1 LLYNKHFALRGV
13 LPLAGALAAVAL
25 AAPAAGAATFGDGS
39 VTLNPSRAFTK
50 QVRFTPTAP
59 ATRSGRGVEFPI
71 DSGTA
76 TMSQSNTGSF
86 TLDGGFRMRAGR
98 RSVSATRCTEVL
110 AASVARLRCRF
121 AGKTIAMFEQN
132 TRGGKISPD
141 SEFTQLTGTG
151 IRVRLSRA
159 GANFLNRR
167 LRLSRRASASRVRPR
182 QAVGTASVDA
192 TRTLTVT
199 GGEMTIVLDPQNAQ
213 KLRNCGINVE
223 PIAPARQNA
232 PSAGQPAGSLVF
244 SAVSGNFPATT
255 LGGVRH
261 SGGARLSRPD
271 NPSTPQNEGFTSD
284 LTDLDN
290 NLNGSPPNIE
300 VFSSDANQR
309 VVVGT
314 VEGGGVTKTLTD
326 TGGQLRLTGN
336 VVLGDLAVA
345 LLGSRGCT
353 YAPGESRTL
362 GTVDATADVT

>member
-1 LLYNKHFALRGV
+1 LLHTKHFALRGV
-13 LPLAGALAAVAL
+13 LPLGGALAALAL
-25 AAPAAGAATFGDGS
+25 GAPTAGAAQFGDGS
-39 VTLNPSRAFTK
+39 VTLNPSRSFTK
-50 QVRFTPTAP
+50 QVKFTATAP
-59 ATRSGRGVEFPI
+59 ATRAGRGVELPI
-71 DSGTA
+71 DSGTS
-76 TMSQSNTGSF
+76 TMSQSNTGNF
-86 TLDGGFRMRAGR
+86 RLDGGFRLRSGR
-98 RSVSATRCTEVL
+98 RRVTATRCTEVL

-121 AGKTIAMFEQN
+121 AGRTIAMFEQD

-141 SEFTQLTGTG
+141 SEFTQLTGSG

-167 LRLSRRASASRVRPR
+167 LRLSRRASASRVRAR
-182 QAVGTASVDA
+182 QVVGRASVEA
-192 TRTLTVT
+192 IRSLAVT

-213 KLRNCGINVE
+213 KLRNCRINVE
-223 PIAPARQNA
+223 PIAPARANP

-255 LGGVRH
+255 LGAVRH
-261 SGGARLSRPD
+261 SGGARLSR
-271 NPSTPQNEGFTSD
+271 SGEGAFTSD

-314 VEGGGVTKTLTD
+314 VEDGGVTKTLTD
-326 TGGQLRLTGN
+326 TGGQLRLTGR

-362 GTVDATADVT
+362 GTVDALADVS